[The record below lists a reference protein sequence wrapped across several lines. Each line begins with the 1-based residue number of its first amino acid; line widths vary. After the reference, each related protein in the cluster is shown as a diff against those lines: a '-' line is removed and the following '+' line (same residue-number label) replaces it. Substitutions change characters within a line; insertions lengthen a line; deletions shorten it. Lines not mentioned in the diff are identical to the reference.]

1 MAVTTVP
8 GGVPASPVPASPVPT
23 RSRASARKHREATI
37 VYVVIGVVL
46 SIVFTGPLVIA
57 VLRSTQQATALV
69 NPPDAGW
76 LQGLSLSSYIG
87 LFTKLPFFGFVM
99 NSLIVSLGG
108 AIGTAIIATL
118 AGYGLARFRFR
129 GDNIVF
135 ALILVAL
142 MVPFQALLTPIYL
155 EFNALNL
162 IDNRLGLIIFYVTF
176 NLPFGVF
183 VMRNTFAAIPRELEE
198 AAYVDGDSVMGTLV
212 HVLRPMAL
220 PGVATTLLFTFLG
233 CWTEFLG
240 AFTFLTSES
249 KQTLPVA
256 LLNLEQ
262 GSYGQ
267 VDFGSL
273 IAGSVISMIPC
284 VALYIALQRYYVQ
297 GLAAGAVKL

>member
-1 MAVTTVP
+1 MTAIRTSKVKTP
-8 GGVPASPVPASPVPT
+8 RPRAGSAGGNAIF
-23 RSRASARKHREATI
+23 I
-37 VYVVIGVVL
+37 VVGIVL
-46 SIVFTGPLVIA
+46 SLLFAGPLVVAFI
-57 VLRSTQQATALV
+57 RSLQTETQL
-69 NPPDAGW
+69 
-76 LQGLSLSSYIG
+76 LQGPNANSLTGLSFGSYVAI
-87 LFTKLPFFGFVM
+87 FTKLPFLQFLG

-108 AIGTAIIATL
+108 AIGNAIIATL
-118 AGYGLARFRFR
+118 AGYGLARFKFR
-129 GDNIVF
+129 GSGLVF

-155 EFNALNL
+155 EFNVFGL
-162 IDNRLGLIIFYVTF
+162 IDNRLGLIIFYITF

-198 AAYVDGDSVMGTLV
+198 AAYVDGDSVMGTLL

-220 PGVATTLLFTFLG
+220 PGVATVMIFTFLA

-256 LLNLEQ
+256 LLSLSQ

-267 VDFGSL
+267 VNFGYL
-273 IAGSVISMIPC
+273 IAGSVVSLLPC
-284 VALYIALQRYYVQ
+284 VILYVALQRYYVQ
-297 GLAAGAVKL
+297 GLAAGALKS